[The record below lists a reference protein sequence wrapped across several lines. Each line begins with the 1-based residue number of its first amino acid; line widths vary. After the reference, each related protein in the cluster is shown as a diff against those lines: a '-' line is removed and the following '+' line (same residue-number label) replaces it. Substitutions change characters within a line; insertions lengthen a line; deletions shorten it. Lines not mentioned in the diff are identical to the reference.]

1 MGSNLMAIAGLPRR
15 GTRLAALAA
24 GSACLGMLGFAG
36 PALAAPSF
44 DYNPKPVLTGLEIAF
59 DAQNVGAQTVTWDLN
74 GDGVLDATG
83 GSPSFTYMRPG
94 SYQAA
99 MYVADGTPGGQQ
111 VVHDSI
117 VVGQLSA
124 PFVTVPATPL
134 AGQDVLLVYGGQTTQ
149 TVPIERYDWE
159 LDGDNDFNDASG
171 IVLHRSFPLAGDYLV
186 GLKVTDKEGAFGSE
200 FREIHVRPASTV
212 TGPSLRLLSPFPII
226 RITGRVTKAGARI
239 RRLTAQ
245 APIGAQVTVRCRGAG
260 CPFKSSTRVAR
271 RSKKGSSTSTTALV
285 RFRKM
290 ERRLLRGGS
299 KVTVSVMRQGWIGK
313 YTQWTI
319 RKSKPP
325 KRRDLCLTPGA
336 PSPAACPSS

>member
-1 MGSNLMAIAGLPRR
+1 MAIVGPPRR
-15 GTRLAALAA
+15 ATKRAALAA
-24 GSACLGMLGFAG
+24 TITGIAILGFCTRAY
-36 PALAAPSF
+36 AAPSF
-44 DYNPKPVLTGLEIAF
+44 DYSPQPALTGLELRF
-59 DAQNVGAQTVTWDLN
+59 ESRDATGQVDWDFN
-74 GDGVLDATG
+74 GDGVVDATG
-83 GSPSFTYMRPG
+83 DNPTFTYMRPG
-94 SYQAA
+94 VYQVKMLPAT
-99 MYVADGTPGGQQ
+99 GP
-111 VVHDSI
+111 VVQD
-117 VVGQLSA
+117 VTVGQLLA

-200 FREIHVRPASTV
+200 FREIHVRPAGTV

-260 CPFKSSTRVAR
+260 CPFKTSTRVAR